1 MVYLGLSASI
11 AGLWCRTNVAA
22 TTTAACG
29 CETVSTWH
37 QCSGIEG
44 HSLVHTFCSRVSPSM
59 ELQVN
64 SLETL
69 EPQEHSIP
77 RTRVEGAGAL
87 PILSRITSKLWE
99 AFS

>member
-1 MVYLGLSASI
+1 
-11 AGLWCRTNVAA
+11 
-22 TTTAACG
+22 
-29 CETVSTWH
+29 
-37 QCSGIEG
+37 
-44 HSLVHTFCSRVSPSM
+44 M